1 MQQIPELN
9 LLFDGLYFFLLQTPQ
24 YSGKV
29 VKKKEKIAIPKRYA
43 LQVNATRSWWQLRR
57 LRSKPKRNQNH

>member
-9 LLFDGLYFFLLQTPQ
+9 LLFDGLYFFLFQTPQ

-43 LQVNATRSWWQLRR
+43 LQVNATRSW
-57 LRSKPKRNQNH
+57 